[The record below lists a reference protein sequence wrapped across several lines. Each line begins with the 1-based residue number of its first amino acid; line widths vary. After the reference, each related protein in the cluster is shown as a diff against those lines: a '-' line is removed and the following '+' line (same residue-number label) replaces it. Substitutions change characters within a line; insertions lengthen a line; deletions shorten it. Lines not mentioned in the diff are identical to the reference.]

1 MLKPVQITVV
11 SILACITVSVL
22 AAVDPYWQRSW
33 EHANENRP
41 ENIQTTVTVANRNA
55 KGQPFVIYGRVLE
68 PDGKTP
74 AANVLVHTYHRDHDG
89 FEFGVDEKQYP
100 AWQLQGWVKTDK
112 DGKFEIQTIKP
123 ASDHMGREGAHIH
136 FTVVSEKYGKQW
148 APKVFL
154 ADDPITQ
161 KQRKTISGR
170 NNIIAEIKQDS
181 EVQSI
186 KIEFSLKKAADF

>member
-1 MLKPVQITVV
+1 MSKPLQTVFIIALV
-11 SILACITVSVL
+11 TLVNGVL
-22 AAVDPYWQRSW
+22 AAVDPYWLRSW
-33 EHANENRP
+33 ELALESQP
-41 ENIQTTVTVANRNA
+41 EEIKSVVKIVDEST
-55 KGQPFVIYGRVLE
+55 KGQPFVIRGKVFE
-68 PDGKTP
+68 PDGKTA
-74 AANVLVHTYHRDHDG
+74 AANVLVHSYHRDHNG
-89 FEFGVDEKQYP
+89 FEFGDDEKQYP

-136 FTVVSEKYGKQW
+136 FTVISKDYGKQW

-181 EVQSI
+181 GFQSI
-186 KIEFSLKKAADF
+186 EIEFSLKSSADF